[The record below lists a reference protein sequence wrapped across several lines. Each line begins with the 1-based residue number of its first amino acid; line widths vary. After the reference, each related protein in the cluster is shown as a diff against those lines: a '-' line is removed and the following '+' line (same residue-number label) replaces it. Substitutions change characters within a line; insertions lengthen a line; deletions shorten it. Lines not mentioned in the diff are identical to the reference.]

1 MFARTAICTLAVT
14 GVLAAIAGPASAG
27 SLSLSSGLPSIHGDA
42 SRASV
47 LRSSNLGRLY
57 SNSKTDD
64 DNVND
69 PDAYVPQ
76 GQGKT
81 KMMSCADL
89 RMSLRG
95 GAPQDASASERLQ
108 IVFVSAEIAPWSVTG
123 GLGAVCDGLPRALA
137 KQGHRV
143 MSIAPRYDQ
152 YYDAWD
158 TEFTAEVPLGDGTTT
173 VRFFHAFKKG
183 VDRVFVDHPLF
194 LEKVWGLSKQKLYGP
209 KWGKDYEDNQLRFA
223 MFCKA
228 AMVATEK
235 LSLGGYPYGQ
245 DVVFVAN
252 DWHASLVPMYI
263 KNEQDKGSWKNT
275 KTAVLLHNLVFQG
288 RFPYDPKAAD
298 RLQLPQ
304 SMIDEMKVTQ
314 TLKVG
319 KQKVQNKG
327 LTSTEE
333 TANPAIECLNFVMGG
348 IKTADSVLTVSPG
361 YAREVCETA
370 EKGAEMQK
378 LLKAKGV
385 LGILNGVEDIVDPSN
400 EELGIP
406 IQYDTMTLEKK
417 TTGKLSMQKSLGFEQ
432 DESVPLFIFM
442 GRLDAQ
448 KGVDVMFQA
457 IDKALAAGMR
467 AQFVTMGSGIEE
479 LEEVA
484 AELEEKYPKSYKAVL
499 SFKGAEKYKTYAAA
513 DFALM
518 PSRYEPCGLVQM
530 EGMRFGTLPI
540 VAPTGGLADT
550 VKDMK
555 TGLVMEHEIDQDTVI
570 PMDVDM
576 IVKNMERAL
585 GLFKDTATL
594 RRIQVDAMGAAKSY
608 SWASSAK
615 KYVAHFM
622 SMGAPIS

>member
-1 MFARTAICTLAVT
+1 M
-14 GVLAAIAGPASAG
+14 G
-27 SLSLSSGLPSIHGDA
+27 
-42 SRASV
+42 
-47 LRSSNLGRLY
+47 
-57 SNSKTDD
+57 
-64 DNVND
+64 
-69 PDAYVPQ
+69 
-76 GQGKT
+76 
-81 KMMSCADL
+81 
-89 RMSLRG
+89 
-95 GAPQDASASERLQ
+95 
-108 IVFVSAEIAPWSVTG
+108 
-123 GLGAVCDGLPRALA
+123 
-137 KQGHRV
+137 
-143 MSIAPRYDQ
+143 
-152 YYDAWD
+152 
-158 TEFTAEVPLGDGTTT
+158 
-173 VRFFHAFKKG
+173 
-183 VDRVFVDHPLF
+183 
-194 LEKVWGLSKQKLYGP
+194 
-209 KWGKDYEDNQLRFA
+209 
-223 MFCKA
+223 
-228 AMVATEK
+228 
-235 LSLGGYPYGQ
+235 
-245 DVVFVAN
+245 
-252 DWHASLVPMYI
+252 YI

-275 KTAVLLHNLVFQG
+275 KTAVPLHNLVFQG

-479 LEEVA
+479 LEGVA

-550 VKDMK
+550 VKDMQ
-555 TGLVMEHEIDQDTVI
+555 TGLVMESE
-570 PMDVDM
+570 MDPDGVVPKDVEM
-576 IVKNMERAL
+576 IQSNIQRAVQL
-585 GLFKDTATL
+585 YGNKPAFNS
-594 RRIQVDAMGAAKSY
+594 IQQQAMGAAKTY
-608 SWASSAK
+608 SWTNAAKQYVSHFLEIGSPVSA
-615 KYVAHFM
+615 
-622 SMGAPIS
+622 